1 MSALDSS
8 PGSEL
13 FASYETD
20 FRLLYTDLTQKLQEL
35 SSLSG
40 EERRAAIRTAERA
53 IDEAD
58 ELLGQMSLEVSN
70 IPSPSRQKPRA
81 RLRNYTSDLDSA
93 RSTILKAAASADRD
107 ALFGNRGGNGGS
119 GDVVTD
125 QRQQLLSGT
134 ERLERSS
141 QRLRDSER
149 IARETEGIGGRVL
162 EDLRGQR
169 ERIAQTHDTLNDSE
183 RYLDRSVKTLRG
195 MARRYIIRPLPS

>member
-1 MSALDSS
+1 MSD
-8 PGSEL
+8 GSEL
-13 FASYETD
+13 FTSYESD
-20 FRLLYTDLTQKLQEL
+20 FQLLYTNLQQRLQDLLT
-35 SSLSG
+35 LSG
-40 EERRAAIRTAERA
+40 EERRAAIRNAERS

-58 ELLGQMSLEVSN
+58 ELLGQMSLEISN
-70 IPSPSRQKPRA
+70 IPTPSRQKPRS
-81 RLRNYTSDLDSA
+81 RLRNYTADLDSC
-93 RSTILKAAASADRD
+93 RSTILKAAQSADRD
-107 ALFGNRGGNGGS
+107 ALFGDRGS
-119 GDVVTD
+119 GDAVTD

-149 IARETEGIGGRVL
+149 IARETEGVGGSIL

-195 MARRYIIRPLPS
+195 MARR